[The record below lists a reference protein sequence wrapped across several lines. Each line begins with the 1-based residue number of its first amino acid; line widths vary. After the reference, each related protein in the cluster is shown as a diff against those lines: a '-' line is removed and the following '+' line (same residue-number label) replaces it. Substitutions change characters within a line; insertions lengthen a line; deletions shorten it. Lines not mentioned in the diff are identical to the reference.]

1 MIQGIDYAWG
11 RPDPGAVKRAGY
23 AFVLRYLATGGPI
36 TMGKVIGLAER
47 QALHAAGLGVGL
59 VWETYAN
66 RPLEGAP
73 AGTAD
78 GQAAR
83 SLARDLGFPDGF
95 PIFGSVDFDPP
106 PTQYP
111 TIAAYLQAGNFEC
124 YANAGTCQYMAD
136 HGICRHFWQHDWGGG
151 TFGGRHLH
159 QRGQIELAG
168 AQVDVNDAY
177 ETCCIWF
184 PGQSQPVPQ
193 PHPLP
198 ESLPEEDTMLCFTDG
213 NGHFRCDPDGAVYAF
228 DLHGNPGGKRS
239 TGVDLYLG
247 GLNIHPSWQAGQGKS
262 NGAPFVF
269 GPTPE
274 GGYVITTRDA
284 QGEFHSYVFPPD
296 GSLAKT

>member
-1 MIQGIDYAWG
+1 MIQGVDYAWG

-23 AFVLRYLATGGPI
+23 AFALRYLATGGPS

-59 VWETYAN
+59 VWETTQM
-66 RPLEGAP
+66 RPLDGAA
-73 AGTAD
+73 AGRAD

-83 SLARDLGFPDGF
+83 ALARDLGFPDGF
-95 PIFGSVDFDPP
+95 PIFGAVDFNPAG
-106 PTQYP
+106 TMYP
-111 TIAAYLQAGNFEC
+111 AIAAYLQAAGFEC

-184 PGQSQPVPQ
+184 PAQSQPVPQ

-198 ESLPEEDTMLCFTDG
+198 EPVHFKEDNVTKLSAKVPPLDDQG
-213 NGHFRCDPDGAVYAF
+213 NGYITIPGVAGRVVSVNVNGNDPSHEGYDGLKPFFEKSDRGSDV
-228 DLHGNPGGKRS
+228 LLVIQGGKP
-239 TGVDLYLG
+239 
-247 GLNIHPSWQAGQGKS
+247 HAGFDIEVWAA
-262 NGAPFVF
+262 N
-269 GPTPE
+269 
-274 GGYVITTRDA
+274 
-284 QGEFHSYVFPPD
+284 
-296 GSLAKT
+296 